1 MNTMNT
7 NKPLLTVFT
16 PLYNRINTLTRTY
29 ESLCRQTSKNFIWL
43 IIDDGSTDNPYDT
56 IKNWLSAD
64 NGFEIKYVHKENG
77 GMHTAHNVAY
87 ENIDTELNVCIDS
100 DDYMPD
106 DAIELIDKCWN
117 ENRNKG
123 YAGIIALDFA
133 DSTKRVI
140 GKELPRDCDSIT
152 LSGYY
157 ANGGKGDKKLIYRT
171 DIIKNTPEYPVFEG
185 EKYISL
191 SIKYC
196 LIDEKYEMKIL
207 NENVCYVDYQMDG
220 SSTNMY
226 RQYIN
231 NPKGFAWF
239 RKFQMIHS
247 ITTKEKIKACIHY
260 VSSSLIAK
268 NKNFIKE
275 SPEKFLTV
283 LSVPFGWCLK
293 CLVLKKSKDSYMKV
307 EGIK

>member
-1 MNTMNT
+1 MNT

-56 IKNWLSAD
+56 IKNWLSTD

-106 DAIELIDKCWN
+106 NAVELIELCWN
-117 ENRNKG
+117 ENINKG

-260 VSSSLIAK
+260 VSSSLIIK
-268 NKNFIKE
+268 NKHFLRE
-275 SPEKFLTV
+275 SPKKIMTFLCI
-283 LSVPFGWCLK
+283 PFGFMLK
-293 CLVLKKSKDSYMKV
+293 NLVVKKSKNSYMKV
-307 EGIK
+307 DL